1 MFLLERV
8 IKDRMRR
15 SIAKDIFAII
25 FLSIIWAIIKKIF
38 EILGDTGN
46 AIKIGSINLNLSLYT
61 IAHYIVYICIIALI
75 TKRTIAA
82 VDKYIFILFR
92 GQVRKKFLITKVTNV
107 LIYFISA
114 LILLDVLSV
123 DTKIIA
129 TLGGAIGIGLGFGLQ
144 KITSN
149 FISGVILFAEQSVSI
164 EDVIELK
171 DGTIGFIKQ
180 MSARY
185 ILLETSDGKEVFIPN
200 EEFVINK
207 VINWTHS
214 NNICRD
220 DFNITISHDSDIE
233 LAMNLIKEQIKLCPD
248 LVQDQKSDCLIYGY
262 DHFGVILVLKVW
274 LLDIKQHSNTTKS
287 NLLLQILNSFRVNNI
302 KMPSQKFNINIEK

>member
-1 MFLLERV
+1 MFFLEKIV
-8 IKDRMRR
+8 KDRMRR
-15 SIAKDIFAII
+15 SIIKDVLAIV
-25 FLSIIWAIIKKIF
+25 FLSIIWVFIKKFF
-38 EILGDTGN
+38 EILGDTGS
-46 AIKIGSINLNLSLYT
+46 AIKIGSINLNLSVYT
-61 IAHYIVYICIIALI
+61 IAHYIVYIFIIVLI

-82 VDKYIFILFR
+82 VDKYIFVLFR

-107 LIYFISA
+107 FIYFISG
-114 LILLDVLSV
+114 LILLDVLSI

-149 FISGVILFAEQSVSI
+149 FISGVILFAEQSISI
-164 EDVIELK
+164 EDFIELK
-171 DGTIGFIKQ
+171 DGTIGFVKQ

-207 VINWTHS
+207 VINCTHS

-233 LAMNLIKEQIKLCPD
+233 LAMNLIK
-248 LVQDQKSDCLIYGY
+248 
-262 DHFGVILVLKVW
+262 
-274 LLDIKQHSNTTKS
+274 
-287 NLLLQILNSFRVNNI
+287 
-302 KMPSQKFNINIEK
+302 